1 MAEKIEKVES
11 CGLASSIPML
21 AFAMQQNPN
30 LIFQM
35 LNYRPTD
42 VNNQDESKYEQWKE
56 HWDKRRGVK

>member
-1 MAEKIEKVES
+1 MNEISKTES

-30 LIFQM
+30 LIFEM

-42 VNNQDESKYEQWKE
+42 MNNQDGNKYEKWKE
-56 HWDKRRGVK
+56 GWDKRRNVK

>member
-1 MAEKIEKVES
+1 MDKIQKTEC

-30 LIFQM
+30 LIFEM

-42 VNNQDESKYEQWKE
+42 MNNQDGNKYEKWKKK
-56 HWDKRRGVK
+56 WDKRRGVK